1 MVDDVKQQIDIKV
14 NVDDLDK
21 AIEKANRLVELLRE
35 AQNIVNSLF
44 RTKKSKT

>member
-1 MVDDVKQQIDIKV
+1 MVADVKNQIEINV
-14 NVDDLDK
+14 NANGLDE

-44 RTKKSKT
+44 RTKKSET